1 MLWILLPDVVRGC
14 GYACRRRRRRR
25 QRLLLQIVCADL
37 GLGLGVRVLSGQ
49 HFPVEFGRGR
59 LETGYLG
66 RDRRRRRVR
75 GSGRRVMMKRIAP
88 SADRPVISPGG
99 RGLRRIGPGG
109 RGFRRIDPGGRG
121 FRLRG
126 TIMAAAVVSGV
137 RLSGARHRHRDGWF
151 RVRRRIGRTPDVL
164 ERRFR
169 GHADVVRPRLGRHAY
184 RNRPDGRRPGRLS
197 ADVCRRWRRRRRHG
211 HCPRCVHYGGRP
223 GVGDHCGLSVRH
235 RGGCL
240 YGVLGLSVRR
250 RRGRLGGGVRLGVH
264 CRPGR
269 RPFRH
274 CGRVHGGGRRCGH
287 SHVPAH
293 GYTVDAHLFGGHF
306 GVSWKR

>member
-1 MLWILLPDVVRGC
+1 MLWILLPDVVRG
-14 GYACRRRRRRR
+14 YARRRRRR

-75 GSGRRVMMKRIAP
+75 GGGGRRVMMKRIAP
-88 SADRPVISPGG
+88 SADRPVI
-99 RGLRRIGPGG
+99 GPGG
-109 RGFRRIDPGGRG
+109 RDLRRVSPGGRG

-126 TIMAAAVVSGV
+126 TIPAAAVVSGV
-137 RLSGARHRHRDGWF
+137 RLSGSRLHRHRDRWF
-151 RVRRRIGRTPDVL
+151 RVRRRHIGRTPDVL

-169 GHADVVRPRLGRHAY
+169 GHADVVRPRLGRHAN
-184 RNRPDGRRPGRLS
+184 RGRPDGRRPGRLS
-197 ADVCRRWRRRRRHG
+197 ADVGRRYWRRRRHG
-211 HCPRCVHYGGRP
+211 HCPRCVHYGGRSD
-223 GVGDHCGLSVRH
+223 VGDRGGLSARH

-240 YGVLGLSVRR
+240 YGVLGLGVRR
-250 RRGRLGGGVRLGVH
+250 RCGRLGGGVRLRVH

-269 RPFRH
+269 RPLRH
-274 CGRVHGGGRRCGH
+274 CGRVHGGGRRCRH

-293 GYTVDAHLFGGHF
+293 GHTVDAHIFGANF